1 MRTRINNSTVSI
13 KRIIAPI
20 IVLIAI
26 SACNSNYKKTD
37 EIEQAKK
44 YYFNAKYDSSIYY
57 LNNIIEVDPNNAEAF
72 FYLSRA
78 TYKINN
84 FNMSLIYLNKA
95 DSLMFSVDSVEE
107 LKIDLFLKMVKY
119 DDVINICDKQISK
132 NPSNY
137 QAYFNK
143 AIALF
148 NKSIAEP
155 DTQASQEYLK
165 LALQNINFSSNF
177 KKNDNEYFV
186 LRGAILYLL
195 DDIKGATSDIEI
207 ALLRE
212 KRDSF
217 VISQAYRWRGL
228 IAEYQNNLES
238 AEHFLDSAIEYANY
252 REVLYI
258 DRGNIKSE
266 LNKKDEACNDYRN
279 ALRLGDTSAVS
290 KIKINCN

>member
-1 MRTRINNSTVSI
+1 MKTFLTTT
-13 KRIIAPI
+13 
-20 IVLIAI
+20 IVLIVL
-26 SACNSNYKKTD
+26 SSCNLKHKDTQ

-132 NPSNY
+132 TPSNY

-207 ALLRE
+207 ALSRE

-217 VISQAYRWRGL
+217 VISQAYCWRGL
-228 IAEYQNNLES
+228 IAEYQNNFES

-252 REVLYI
+252 REVLYL
-258 DRGNIKSE
+258 DRGDIKMQ
-266 LNKKDEACNDYRN
+266 LNKKNEACNDYRS
-279 ALRLGDTSAVS
+279 ALRLGDTSALS